1 LITLFVPKRKIGTFY
16 VLLINTVSNKANK
29 FVIAF
34 ASKSK
39 FMQKHILRVLIIMAI
54 GCNNNNKP
62 ISKLGQN
69 DLVGTWHLTTKGQEK
84 YHKGVIMYNADGQMS
99 VILNH
104 KDSAASGYSGKYEV
118 NEKEGYVKHYRDY
131 YSLLPF
137 TNDSLPPVWIRDYK
151 LSEDKRTLTLSPR
164 EDRSFSLVWERVQ

>member
-29 FVIAF
+29 FDIAF

-104 KDSAASGYSGKYEV
+104 KD
-118 NEKEGYVKHYRDY
+118 Y

>member
-1 LITLFVPKRKIGTFY
+1 MLNPIKPISLIT
-16 VLLINTVSNKANK
+16 
-29 FVIAF
+29 AF
-34 ASKSK
+34 ALKSK
-39 FMQKHILRVLIIMAI
+39 FMQKLILLVLILMTI
-54 GCNNNNKP
+54 GCNNNTKS

-69 DLVGTWHLTTKGQEK
+69 DLVGTWHLTTKGQDK

-104 KDSAASGYSGKYEV
+104 KDSAASGYSGRYEV
-118 NEKEGYVKHYRDY
+118 NEKEAYVKHYRDY

-137 TNDSLPPVWIRDYK
+137 TNDSLPPVWIRDFK

-164 EDRSFSLVWERVQ
+164 EDRSFSLVWERVPQ